1 MDLEKRFI
9 LALDQGTTSSRA
21 ILFDSGQRIV
31 SVAQRDFAQHY
42 PREGWVEHDPME
54 IYSTQAGMMAEAVTK
69 SGIDPREIAAI
80 GVTNQR
86 ETAIVWE
93 RSTGRPIYPAIVW
106 QCRRTAAIC
115 DRLKAEGAGETVS
128 YTHLHSSF
136 SGAEKGRSTAKAVRR
151 RFSGFPN

>member
-1 MDLEKRFI
+1 
-9 LALDQGTTSSRA
+9 
-21 ILFDSGQRIV
+21 
-31 SVAQRDFAQHY
+31 
-42 PREGWVEHDPME
+42 
-54 IYSTQAGMMAEAVTK
+54 MAEAVTK

-115 DRLKAEGAGETVS
+115 DRLKAEGAGEMIR
-128 YTHLHSSF
+128 
-136 SGAEKGRSTAKAVRR
+136 KKTA
-151 RFSGFPN
+151 F